1 MLYANKN
8 NEYFTRKEALE
19 TLRET
24 LNGYNSYYCD
34 LQNHAFNEDY
44 YIVGRYVAKKALEE
58 YGVFNA
64 IEEVER
70 YERDNLGEIYTTLS
84 DPEKVANM
92 LWYIIGDNVTCELF
106 EHDVNG
112 VYIWN
117 DCGDNETNAALIA
130 RIDDMIEKE
139 A

>member
-1 MLYANKN
+1 MYANKN

-19 TLRET
+19 NLRET

-34 LQNHAFNEDY
+34 LHNYAFNEDY

-58 YGVFNA
+58 YGVFEA

-70 YERDNLGEIYTTLS
+70 YERDNFGEIYTSLS

-92 LWYIIGDNVTCELF
+92 LWYVIGDNVTCELF

-112 VYIWN
+112 VDIWN
-117 DCGDNETNAALIA
+117 DCADDETNAALIA

>member
-1 MLYANKN
+1 MYANKS

-19 TLRET
+19 SLRGT
-24 LNGYNSYYCD
+24 LNGYNDYYCD
-34 LQNHAFNEDY
+34 LHHHAFNEDY

-58 YGVFNA
+58 YGVFEA
-64 IEEVER
+64 IETVER
-70 YERDNLGEIYTTLS
+70 YERDNFGEIYTTLS

-92 LWYIIGDNVTCELF
+92 LWYVIGDNVTCELF

-112 VYIWN
+112 VDIWN
-117 DCGDNETNAALIA
+117 DCADDETNAALIA
-130 RIDDMIEKE
+130 RIDDMIKKE

>member
-1 MLYANKN
+1 MYANKN

-24 LNGYNSYYCD
+24 LNGYNDYYCD
-34 LQNHAFNEDY
+34 LQHHAFNEDY
-44 YIVGRYVAKKALEE
+44 YIVGRYFAKKALEE

-70 YERDNLGEIYTTLS
+70 YERDNFGEIYTSLS

-92 LWYIIGDNVTCELF
+92 LWYVIGDNVTCELF

-112 VYIWN
+112 VDIWN
-117 DCGDNETNAALIA
+117 DCADDETNAALIA

>member
-1 MLYANKN
+1 MLYANKR

-24 LNGYNSYYCD
+24 LNGYNDYYCD
-34 LQNHAFNEDY
+34 LQHHAFNEDY

-58 YGVFNA
+58 YGVFEA

-70 YERDNLGEIYTTLS
+70 YERDNFGEIYTSLS
-84 DPEKVANM
+84 DPEKIANM

-106 EHDVNG
+106 ESDVNG
-112 VYIWN
+112 VDIWN
-117 DCGDNETNAALIA
+117 DCADEETNAALIA

>member
-1 MLYANKN
+1 MYANKN

-24 LNGYNSYYCD
+24 LNGYNDYYCD
-34 LQNHAFNEDY
+34 LQHHAFNEDY

-58 YGVFNA
+58 YGVFEA
-64 IEEVER
+64 IEEIER
-70 YERDNLGEIYTTLS
+70 YERDNFGEVSTSLS

-112 VYIWN
+112 ADIWN
-117 DCGDNETNAALIA
+117 DCADDETNAALIA
-130 RIDDMIEKE
+130 RIDAMIEEESK
-139 A
+139 

>member
-24 LNGYNSYYCD
+24 LNGYNDYYCD
-34 LQNHAFNEDY
+34 LQHHAFNEDY

-58 YGVFNA
+58 YGVFKA

-70 YERDNLGEIYTTLS
+70 YERDNFGEIYTSLS

-112 VYIWN
+112 VDIWN
-117 DCGDNETNAALIA
+117 DCGDDETNATLIA

>member
-1 MLYANKN
+1 MYANKN

-19 TLRET
+19 TIRKT
-24 LNGYNSYYCD
+24 LNGYNNYYCD
-34 LQNHAFNEDY
+34 LQHHAFNEDY

-58 YGVFNA
+58 YGVFEA
-64 IEEVER
+64 IEEIER
-70 YERDNLGEIYTTLS
+70 YERDNFGEVSTSLS

-92 LWYIIGDNVTCELF
+92 LWYIIVDNVTCEMF

-112 VYIWN
+112 VDIWN
-117 DCGDNETNAALIA
+117 DCGDDETNAALIA
-130 RIDDMIEKE
+130 RIDDMIKKE